1 MTAIPNFLKTVSLD
15 TAGLGQID
23 IEINDDIA
31 KFEADWRLLERQ
43 GVCSLYQRFDWINA
57 WTSNVAAPARM
68 QPRTVVGRQGDEL
81 MFILPLG
88 LRKRG
93 PFTVATWLGDSH
105 SNFHM
110 GLFAKTFIQKAR
122 RQDVR
127 DMMKCVTGNMGRA
140 DVLEMC
146 CQPVV
151 WQGFTNP
158 FTFLDWQESH
168 NHAFALDLSEG
179 FDAAINRKNGARKRK
194 KYRWQQNKLADVGGA
209 HLKIAGTEAEVDAI
223 MDVAFAQMAQRFDR
237 AGIWNRFE
245 DDGIPQFMRQ
255 TAKTALQDEEPQL
268 MIYGL
273 EIDGKIRATMAG
285 GIHQG
290 QFSGCFISLADDEYS
305 HISPGELI
313 IHLVIRDCVDRGLQ
327 MFDLGR
333 GEERYKSSWCDTTIT
348 MFETNKALSSWGIGF
363 AIYERSKLAAKRL
376 VRNNQTLWNFAKKV
390 RARLYGRM

>member
-1 MTAIPNFLKTVSLD
+1 MTSDPQFQKSLSLE
-15 TAGLGQID
+15 TAGLGQLEV
-23 IEINDDIA
+23 EICDDFGKLKA
-31 KFEADWRLLERQ
+31 EWNQLEEE
-43 GVCSLYQRFDWINA
+43 GVCSLYQRFDWIGE
-57 WTSNVAAPARM
+57 WTRKVAVPARM
-68 QPRTVVGRQGDEL
+68 HPRLVIGRQGDVP

-93 PFTVATWLGDSH
+93 PFNVATWLGDSH

-110 GLFAKTFIQKAR
+110 GLFAKSFIQNAHP
-122 RQDVR
+122 QDVR
-127 DMMKCVTGNMGRA
+127 DMMACVTKNLGRV

-168 NHAFALDLSEG
+168 NHGFALDLREG
-179 FDAAINRKNGARKRK
+179 FDAAINRKNGSRKRK
-194 KYRWQQNKLADVGGA
+194 KHRWQRNKLVSVGGA
-209 HLKIAGTEAEVDAI
+209 ELKVARTEEEVDAF
-223 MDVAFAQMAQRFDR
+223 MDVAFQQLGKRFDR

-245 DDGIPQFMRQ
+245 DEGIHAFMRQ
-255 TAKTALQDEEPQL
+255 IAKNALHHEEPEL
-268 MIYGL
+268 LIYGL

-285 GIHQG
+285 GIHQK

-305 HISPGELI
+305 HISPGEML
-313 IHLVIRDCVDRGLQ
+313 IHLIIRDCVDRGLEV
-327 MFDLGR
+327 FDLGR

-348 MFETNKALSSWGIGF
+348 MFETNKALSYWGIGF
-363 AIYERSKLAAKRL
+363 AAYERGKLAIKRA
-376 VRNNQTLWNFAKKV
+376 VRNNETLWNIAKKI